1 MASATIFGHFTVID
15 GSIINSPNNGRL
27 TYALYNTSV
36 YTADLQSAFPALL
49 RCFLPNGASPYADN
63 TTVFLH
69 GRICSPTSQIFL
81 IEAINMFSYPGELTD
96 ANYGVVPAFA
106 PRICTLGHVSGDT
119 DFVYDGRR
127 VFRIT
132 SAAYVRDQLQTTNFM
147 AYFANTIRWKKTN
160 TPNVGA
166 AIYIIGPLVGRHQ
179 ESNLPLITIEDIT
192 FNAGS
197 RHDQPANAKRSAF
210 VPKAHMP
217 PMNNM
222 NNVAGN
228 STQKAITSK
237 GSERDPIPISSGS
250 SSGDTSDQS
259 RHSFDER
266 PPISSRTR
274 ARATDAQL
282 QGEITNKDASGQS
295 LTQAQQQNTAL
306 TTKPNSRGI
315 NASPMPPHISY
326 GGHHTQAAQVIGN
339 KNNVRQ
345 PTPYPYQALANLMVP
360 NNNSMSKDIPSRD
373 IPAPFDPERDG
384 PEEMRKIN
392 ESIAESER
400 SLAEELLRLRAE
412 YADESPAG
420 DGAVRPQDTLPNG
433 NNAPAE
439 ESTDTG
445 EHRINS
451 PEG

>member
-1 MASATIFGHFTVID
+1 MGDSHMHFTTPPCILPTY
-15 GSIINSPNNGRL
+15 SPP
-27 TYALYNTSV
+27 
-36 YTADLQSAFPALL
+36 FP
-49 RCFLPNGASPYADN
+49 GASPYADN

-81 IEAINMFSYPGELTD
+81 IESIKMYSYPGELTD

-106 PRICTLGHVSGDT
+106 PP
-119 DFVYDGRR
+119 
-127 VFRIT
+127 
-132 SAAYVRDQLQTTNFM
+132 AYVRDQLQTINFM
-147 AYFANTIRWKKTN
+147 AYFANTIRWKKMN
-160 TPNVGA
+160 TPNVGTV
-166 AIYIIGPLVGRHQ
+166 IYIIGPLVGRHQ

-192 FNAGS
+192 FSAGS
-197 RHDQPANAKRSAF
+197 RHDQPANAKRSTF

-228 STQKAITSK
+228 STPKAITSK
-237 GSERDPIPISSGS
+237 GSECDPIPISSGS
-250 SSGDTSDQS
+250 SSGDTSDQL

-282 QGEITNKDASGQS
+282 RGEITNEDASGQS

-326 GGHHTQAAQVIGN
+326 GWHHTQAAQVIGN
-339 KNNVRQ
+339 KSNVRQ
-345 PTPYPYQALANLMVP
+345 PMPYPYQPLANLMVP

-420 DGAVRPQDTLPNG
+420 DRAVRPQDTLPNR

-445 EHRINS
+445 ESTASIPPKGSRK
-451 PEG
+451 